1 MAHSSRVTFS
11 SAAARA
17 AVVDDDDFDEEPG
30 EVIESAPPLRVG
42 EEREIHPSGLKKKLL
57 RAGRGWETP
66 VFGDEVTVHYVGRL
80 MNGSKFDSSRDRGDP
95 LTFKLGNG
103 EVVSGLDHG
112 LVTMKKGELAL
123 FTVPSD
129 LGYGSVV
136 GIQGVPPGADLQFEV
151 ELVSWLTVVDI
162 CKDGGIIKKIMFSG
176 DDVQAGDLDQVT
188 VKYQVRLSD
197 GKLVAESPEGGSE
210 FYVNEGHLCEAFPK
224 VLKTMRKGEKAVV
237 TVQPQYA
244 FGEHG
249 REAENGFQAIPS
261 NAVLTIDVELVSLK
275 PVVDVSG
282 DLKVLKKVL
291 RSGEGIHRP
300 KDGEAVRIRY
310 TAMLEDGTIFEKLGF
325 DGELFEFVIDEEQ
338 VVAGLEQAVG
348 TMLKGELSEVTV
360 KPEYGYGNDETKRDL
375 AILPPCSTLIYQ
387 VEMVDFTKEK
397 EPWEM
402 SGPEKIE
409 AAEKTKK
416 AGNDLYKIGKFKRA
430 SKKYEKAVSYINEDE
445 PLESGE
451 EKLVKSLR
459 ITCWLNHAACCLKLN
474 NFLEAVNLCSKV
486 LDVEFHNVKALYR
499 RAQAYI
505 KTADLDLA
513 KLDIQKALEVDPQN
527 REVKS
532 LQTTLKQLQLENN
545 KRDAKLYVNMFASTR
560 KDTDVV
566 LKRLKVEKANADEV
580 QAMEYEHSAS
590 TEIEK
595 PHEEEAVGDSGVQIM
610 EL

>member
-1 MAHSSRVTFS
+1 MAHSSRITFS

-17 AVVDDDDFDEEPG
+17 AVVDDDDLDEEPG

-42 EEREIHPSGLKKKLL
+42 EEREIHPTGLRKKLL
-57 RAGRGWETP
+57 RSGRGWETP

-80 MNGSKFDSSRDRGDP
+80 MDGSKFDSSRDRGEP
-95 LTFKLGNG
+95 RTFKLGNG
-103 EVVSGLDHG
+103 EVVSGFDHG
-112 LVTMKKGELAL
+112 VITMKKGELAL
-123 FTVPSD
+123 FTMASD
-129 LGYGSVV
+129 LGYGSV
-136 GIQGVPPGADLQFEV
+136 GTQGVPPGADLQFEV

-162 CKDGGIIKKIMFSG
+162 CKDGGIIKKIMSSG
-176 DDVQAGDLDQVT
+176 DDVQAGELDEVT

-197 GKLVAESPEGGSE
+197 GRLVAESPQEGSE
-210 FYVNEGHLCEAFPK
+210 FYVNEGHLFPAFAE
-224 VLKTMRKGEKAVV
+224 VLKTMRRGEKAVV

-244 FGEHG
+244 FGVHG
-249 REAENGFQAIPS
+249 REGNNGFQAIPS
-261 NAVLTIDVELVSLK
+261 DEVLSIDVELVSLK
-275 PVVDVSG
+275 PVLDVNS
-282 DLKVLKKVL
+282 DLMVLKKVL

-300 KDGEAVRIRY
+300 KEGEAVRIKY

-325 DGELFEFVIDEEQ
+325 DGELFEFVLDEEQ
-338 VVAGLEQAVG
+338 VVAGLDQAVG

-360 KPEYGYGNDETKRDL
+360 KPQYGYGNNEAKRDL
-375 AILPPCSTLIYQ
+375 AVVPPCSTLIYQ

-430 SKKYEKAVSYINEDE
+430 AKKYEKAVSYINEDE

-459 ITCWLNHAACCLKLN
+459 IACWLNHAACCLKFN
-474 NFLEAVNLCSKV
+474 SFHDAIKQCSKV
-486 LDVEFHNVKALYR
+486 LDIEYHNVKALYR
-499 RAQAYI
+499 RAQSYI
-505 KTADLDLA
+505 ETADLDLA
-513 KLDIQKALEVDPQN
+513 KLDIQKALEIDPQN

-532 LQTTLKQLQLENN
+532 LQMTLKQLELENN
-545 KRDAKLYVNMFASTR
+545 KRDAKLYANMFVSSR
-560 KDTDVV
+560 KDTDIA
-566 LKRLKVEKANADEV
+566 LKRLKVEKANVEEV
-580 QAMEYEHSAS
+580 QAMEYEHSAAR

-595 PHEEEAVGDSGVQIM
+595 SQEAVGDSGVQTM
-610 EL
+610 EI